1 MSVYLIL
8 LGLIVVLGL
17 LNAILIYRNRL
28 QHQQHTAEIQK
39 TITEA
44 VLSQA
49 THREQLD
56 KNLEEIHEKHR
67 EETIIERAHLAD
79 RSYLDNDWG
88 GVSDAG
94 AGYVAPNS
102 AAVASEPASVA
113 GDNSQRVGLSE

>member
-67 EETIIERAHLAD
+67 TETIIERAHLSD
-79 RSYLDNDWG
+79 RSDLDNDWG
-88 GVSDAG
+88 GVPGAG
-94 AGYVAPNS
+94 TGYVAPNS
-102 AAVASEPASVA
+102 GAVASKSA
-113 GDNSQRVGLSE
+113 GDAAHSAD